1 MVLSAKESSHQP
13 QNHRLI
19 LGTAN
24 FGSQYGLAQSQIDI
38 PELDLIMSEVIQNS
52 DVLIETSP
60 SYRNSE
66 EIIGR
71 YIRELDFN
79 RLVVK
84 VPPHEYGTKKK
95 IIDSVKDSLSR
106 LNQAKATLV
115 MLHGLGPSFGKQAR
129 EVERACE
136 ELVDSK
142 LTLKVGLSCYTED
155 EVLYAKKIL
164 PMISTFQIP
173 ENLADGRTKDSQML
187 LSMKSGGDTF
197 QVRSIFL
204 QGILT
209 RDINEIPDNL
219 KDVLAVRNYMT
230 IEAKRL
236 DISEQ
241 ELCIEYV
248 KQIPWMTDIVIGV
261 EKYAQLKFNI
271 KTLFNP
277 KRLKIES
284 GPTANGF
291 SVDPRNWS

>member
-1 MVLSAKESSHQP
+1 
-13 QNHRLI
+13 
-19 LGTAN
+19 
-24 FGSQYGLAQSQIDI
+24 
-38 PELDLIMSEVIQNS
+38 MSEVIQNS

-84 VPPHEYGTKKK
+84 VPPREYGTKKE

-261 EKYAQLKFNI
+261 ETYAQLKFNI